1 MFEVVR
7 DSKFSRVTS
16 LFITMY
22 YLSKTTYI
30 GKTTYTSLLMEWWSA
45 QICHWSVIK
54 DQLTTHWLT
63 LNYFKIHLPK
73 WSHEDDTTQEC
84 YEYHHWP
91 NQQRKLQKDYWEVS
105 LNKKNAIEENPYKIV
120 QENGSFNME
129 DMIYGIP
136 FMTIKIK
143 GDPYHYS
150 QNPNPRGIKTNKNN
164 QYQSSKIPKGIILQ
178 DYCQF
183 QKEWSQRQRPK
194 W

>member
-1 MFEVVR
+1 MRSSHVWGRQRFQILK
-7 DSKFSRVTS
+7 SNLT
-16 LFITMY
+16 IHY
-22 YLSKTTYI
+22 KTTFQDNIHWKNYLHI
-30 GKTTYTSLLMEWWSA
+30 IINGVMKCTDLSLI
-45 QICHWSVIK
+45 ICHC
-54 DQLTTHWLT
+54 LT
-63 LNYFKIHLPK
+63 LNYFEIQLPK

-91 NQQRKLQKDYWEVS
+91 YQQRRLQKDYWEVS
-105 LNKKNAIEENPYKIV
+105 LKKKNAIEENPYKIV